1 MEEPF
6 FFTEMWKNPTNE
18 KNKKNEPL
26 NYNEKRKKGSVSNGK
41 SLIMKQEKKITFNDS
56 S

>member
-18 KNKKNEPL
+18 KKKNPL
-26 NYNEKRKKGSVSNGK
+26 IIMKKG
-41 SLIMKQEKKITFNDS
+41 KKDAIS
-56 S
+56 